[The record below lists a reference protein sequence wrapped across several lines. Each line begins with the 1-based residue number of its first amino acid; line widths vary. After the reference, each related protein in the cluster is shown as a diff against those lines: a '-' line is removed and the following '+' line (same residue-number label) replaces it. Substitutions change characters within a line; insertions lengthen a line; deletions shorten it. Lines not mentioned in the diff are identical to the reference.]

1 MELSKPWGSVL
12 VGTPAKGLN
21 SPSPILQLYKRH
33 FQLYDVQ
40 DAMKNE
46 VKDQFKDLRML
57 MEKQYDKLTDEI
69 KETRQQVKDL
79 RADTD
84 KQYDRVTAD
93 IKATQEQVKG
103 LDAKLTE
110 VQVTQ
115 VRPLVNFTLRCPSVQ
130 PEFASGSK
138 VQCLGVVCR
147 ADSLW

>member
-21 SPSPILQLYKRH
+21 SPSPILQLYKCH

-79 RADTD
+79 RADTQEQLKGLRADTD

-110 VQVTQ
+110 
-115 VRPLVNFTLRCPSVQ
+115 
-130 PEFASGSK
+130 EIG
-138 VQCLGVVCR
+138 R
-147 ADSLW
+147 AHV